1 MAKSLN
7 LLILCRGKYS
17 STSLIRRWTQS
28 GWTLEL
34 RPNQW
39 NSRKGSGVW
48 TAAMFHRTYPNIGP
62 LHDHN
67 ASSPRVLNSRSGL
80 RRVCP
85 GMNKVDLCVHAARSD
100 LGHVSFCVL
109 LSALAPRTMLSREHI
124 VHTVQLLLDGALC
137 YSRCIRFLATKRPL
151 TPWERERIAVSLAK
165 ITQVPDTSVSRQ
177 TRVLFLHLE

>member
-1 MAKSLN
+1 MRESLN

-17 STSLIRRWTQS
+17 STSLIRRRTQS

-80 RRVCP
+80 RTVCP

-124 VHTVQLLLDGALC
+124 VHAVQLLLDGALC
-137 YSRCIRFLATKRPL
+137 YSFSCNKTTTNSPR
-151 TPWERERIAVSLAK
+151 EREKIAVSLVK

-177 TRVLFLHLE
+177 TRVLFLHLQ